1 MYAWNASD
9 WAIESDLPELIKL
22 QEVNLD
28 DICGE
33 VSSLVAKYPLDFE
46 STINLLKKFG
56 NGKMLYIDT
65 YQLKEQL
72 LLAQVNTTFSPYIE
86 TNGTKSFY
94 NIYTQDILPEPI
106 NWWPEHPTDTK
117 YQKRCLCFDS
127 HAYACP
133 LTAKASS
140 FVQIIA
146 NSTFKLRYLFLH
158 SLSIPFTNFALE
170 DFVMTVHLTRHTNL
184 SWVRVNLC
192 TLA

>member
-1 MYAWNASD
+1 MFKVKSWTFPGKFGNLNVYNTDTLDKCKDLGDLYAWNASD

-33 VSSLVAKYPLDFE
+33 VSSLVAQYPLDFE

-65 YQLKEQL
+65 YQLKDQL
-72 LLAQVNTTFSPYIE
+72 LLTGVNTTFSPYIE

-94 NIYTQDILPEPI
+94 NIYTQDILLEPI
-106 NWWPEHPTDTK
+106 NWWPGHPADTK
-117 YQKRCLCFDS
+117 YHKRCLCFDS

-140 FVQIIA
+140 FVKIIA
-146 NSTFKLRYLFLH
+146 NSTFKLRYLF
-158 SLSIPFTNFALE
+158 
-170 DFVMTVHLTRHTNL
+170 
-184 SWVRVNLC
+184 
-192 TLA
+192 